1 VDHTALFIGAHPDD
15 IEIGAGATAAKLV
28 AFGWNVYFCILTAE
42 RDEEE
47 ARERDNE
54 ARRAAARLGVAKER
68 VFFVRL
74 PDGELEAG
82 RKHID
87 AIRSAIASRV
97 EGKIDL
103 VFSHSRADTHIDHQN
118 AHRLTPQ
125 LVKYRPVLCYPIV
138 NHMKASDFKPR
149 IYVDVSD
156 HQDQK
161 REALEEYTSQV
172 EKQRILFDE
181 VEKLSAEYGA
191 ECDRS
196 FVEAF
201 ELESVRPTSRN
212 LLELAGSLSCR
223 EPAPPESGR
232 SSRWIAGFAVLAMLA
247 AAGWWLVDLREL
259 LHVHRG
265 SIVLEDFE
273 SGSHVA
279 GRVEGFTPEECA
291 DLKVVVYVLTNSWY
305 IHPWDSAEEGK
316 GYAAVAEDGSW
327 RISTDWRGHQARRL
341 AILLAKRSNMV
352 PSRVRPLGNADRRLL
367 TRVDHLTALIVQ
379 APDGI

>member
-1 VDHTALFIGAHPDD
+1 MV
-15 IEIGAGATAAKLV
+15 
-28 AFGWNVYFCILTAE
+28 
-42 RDEEE
+42 
-47 ARERDNE
+47 
-54 ARRAAARLGVAKER
+54 
-68 VFFVRL
+68 
-74 PDGELEAG
+74 
-82 RKHID
+82 KH
-87 AIRSAIASRV
+87 
-97 EGKIDL
+97 
-103 VFSHSRADTHIDHQN
+103 
-118 AHRLTPQ
+118 
-125 LVKYRPVLCYPIV
+125 RPVLCYPIV
-138 NHMKASDFKPR
+138 NHMRPSDFKPR

-156 HQDQK
+156 HQAQK
-161 REALEEYTSQV
+161 REALAEFTSQV
-172 EKQRILFDE
+172 EKERIFFDE
-181 VEKLSAEYGA
+181 VEKLSAEYGG

-201 ELESVRPTSRN
+201 ELEYVRPTSRD

-223 EPAPPESGR
+223 EPAPPESGS
-232 SSRWIAGFAVLAMLA
+232 SSRWIAGFAVLAMLV

-265 SIVLEDFE
+265 AIVLEDFE
-273 SGSHVA
+273 SGSHIA
-279 GRVEGFTPEECA
+279 GRVDGFTPEECA

-327 RISTDWRGHQARRL
+327 RISTEWRGHQARRL
-341 AILLAKRSNMV
+341 AILLVKRSSMV